1 MKRTLKPFK
10 GLDNIEFGMLKKKVQ
25 GVVNVKE
32 SEVTNK
38 YLKEEKVVDGPVS
51 YVFQNNILVM
61 IEIDYHEG
69 VYLNDVDI
77 FTVKDINAFLKGFKT
92 ESRRDTIQ
100 IKELGLVLSDYG
112 KKDVSKRYLIL
123 YSKEMIPTFEDYL
136 EIV

>member
-10 GLDNIEFGMLKKKVQ
+10 GLDSIEFGMTKKKVQ
-25 GVVNVKE
+25 GLINVKE

-38 YLKEEKVVDGPVS
+38 YLKESKVVDGPVA
-51 YVFQNNILVM
+51 YIFQSEILVM

-92 ESRRDTIQ
+92 ESRRDNIQ
-100 IKELGLVLSDYG
+100 IKELGLVLADFG
-112 KKDVSKRYLIL
+112 KKDVTKRHLIMH
-123 YSKEMIPTFEDYL
+123 SKELNDVFEDYL
-136 EIV
+136 ELV